1 MDSTIKHTYKE
12 PEIEILGFESAD
24 IITDSNETKMRLW
37 SSGNTDRHEIS
48 DEYWK
53 Q

>member
-24 IITDSNETKMRLW
+24 IITDSNEMKMRFW
-37 SSGNTDRHEIS
+37 SSGSADLHDIG

-53 Q
+53 L